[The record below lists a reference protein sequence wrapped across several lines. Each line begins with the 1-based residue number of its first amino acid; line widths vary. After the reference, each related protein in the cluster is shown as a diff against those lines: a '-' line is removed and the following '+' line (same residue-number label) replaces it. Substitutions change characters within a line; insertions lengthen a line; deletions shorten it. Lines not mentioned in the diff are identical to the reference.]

1 MLAKEKINNDDLF
14 FVLFGGLMCSGVM
27 VVMV

>member
-1 MLAKEKINNDDLF
+1 MLTKGKINNDDLF